1 VASKRLLVI
10 APVALEGSA
19 LREEIERRS
28 DGGSTEVRLV
38 TPAVTGSKVKTVLGD
53 VDDAIVDAETRL
65 EDSIEGLRSDRVSAS
80 GKVGDADPLVAAEDE
95 LGLFPADEVL
105 IVTHRDAEAEWFEED
120 LFERA
125 AERFEPQVTHVELS
139 GDSGG
144 LTETEHSS
152 AGIAR
157 DDPDEGELE
166 LSGNLPPFSK
176 RDLLGIV
183 VAFAGTLVL
192 VLLAAEAVGDPGRDA
207 DRDQLLG
214 GHSGAAAG
222 RVLIAIAFILINLAH
237 VIGLIFFNSLRY
249 RGFGQSLFANMS
261 LFGTP
266 VAIVVSLLIGAG

>member
-28 DGGSTEVRLV
+28 DGGSTEVRLI

-53 VDDAIVDAETRL
+53 VDDAIVDAEKRL

-80 GKVGDADPLVAAEDE
+80 GKVGDADPLVAADDE

-105 IVTHRDAEAEWFEED
+105 IVTHPDAEAEWFEED

-125 AERFEPQVTHVELS
+125 AERFEPPVTHVELG
-139 GDSGG
+139 GDAGG

-152 AGIAR
+152 AGIAP
-157 DDPDEGELE
+157 DEPDEGELE
-166 LSGNLPPFSK
+166 LSRNLPPFSK

-183 VAFAGTLVL
+183 VAMVGTLVL
-192 VLLAAEAVGDPGRDA
+192 VLLAAEVGDKPNTA
-207 DRDQLLG
+207 
-214 GHSGAAAG
+214 SAAG
-222 RVLIAIAFILINLAH
+222 RILIATAFILVNLAH
-237 VIGLIFFNSLRY
+237 VIGLVFFNSQQY
-249 RGFGQSLFANMS
+249 RGFGRE
-261 LFGTP
+261 LFGRLSLYGTP
-266 VAIVVSLLIGAG
+266 LAIVASLLI